1 MSRKNVVKSYKMLDA
16 VDMSSSQTSDAT
28 SVINLDVASIHVAWS
43 AASGASTITVEA
55 RNGENDSWYALDFGS
70 VIATSGASGDHQI
83 TLLEMPFTDI
93 RILTTAATSGSL
105 TATISAKTTG
115 A

>member
-1 MSRKNVVKSYKMLDA
+1 MSRKNVVQSFKMLNA
-16 VDMSSSQTSDAT
+16 INMASPSTSDAT
-28 SVINLDVASIHVAWS
+28 SVINLDVASIHVVWS
-43 AASGASTITVEA
+43 AAVGASTITVQA
-55 RNGENDSWYALDFGS
+55 RNGKTDSWYALDFGS
-70 VIATSGASGDHQI
+70 AIATSGASGDHQI

>member
-1 MSRKNVVKSYKMLDA
+1 MLDA